1 MSANTY
7 YYARISKQLPE
18 LGIQLNNLRQ
28 IGAVDSKLYIDE
40 GNRKNYAMLRE
51 KLCYGDI
58 LVMQSLFCLGGHA
71 TIRKELEFLVLG
83 KIRLKIIDLP
93 ATMSDVECYSTL
105 LISQLL
111 SMLDKQNKQTQ
122 TVETAE
128 ITANA
133 EPEPEQEQEIIPKL
147 PEKVRKICLQ
157 YLCRSISTQQAV
169 RALKVDE
176 KTFRAYVRVVK
187 KDKMN
192 WSVPQD

>member
-7 YYARISKQLPE
+7 YYARVSKQLPE
-18 LGIQLNNLRQ
+18 LDIQLNNLRQ

-58 LVMQSLFCLGGHA
+58 LVMQSLLCLGGHA

-83 KIRLKIIDLP
+83 KILLRIIDLP

-111 SMLDKQNKQTQ
+111 SMIDKQNKQTHA
-122 TVETAE
+122 VETAE

-133 EPEPEQEQEIIPKL
+133 ELEQKQEIIPKL
-147 PEKVRKICLQ
+147 PERVRKICLQ